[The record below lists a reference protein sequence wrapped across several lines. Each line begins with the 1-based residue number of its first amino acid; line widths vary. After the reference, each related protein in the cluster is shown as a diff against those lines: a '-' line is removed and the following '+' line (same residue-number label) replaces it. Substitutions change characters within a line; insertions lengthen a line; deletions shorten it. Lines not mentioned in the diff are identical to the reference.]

1 MRLRLWGVRGSIPV
15 PGPSTVRYGGNT
27 ACLELRYGADDRL
40 IIVDAGSGI
49 KPLGD
54 TILREDLPKGPIK
67 ARLFLSHTHWDHI
80 IGFPFFV
87 PIFIPGTQLDIY
99 SPVNYEGRSVEE
111 ILGIQLSYQYFPV
124 RQSELS
130 AKIDYHSLREEVL
143 ELDDGMRITTKF
155 LNHPVSTL
163 GYRFD
168 YQGQSIVTLFDHE
181 PFRNL
186 FPTDPA
192 AEGYDEAAA
201 REGQEVADAENAR
214 IRAFYAGADIVVHDT
229 QYTQE
234 EYEAK
239 YSGWGHSSY
248 EWAIKEAHKSRV
260 KRLLFFHHDPLRTD
274 EKIDQLIADYRARI
288 AGKTPMEIDMA
299 REGAELTTSPSDRPE
314 VSPAP

>member
-15 PGPSTVRYGGNT
+15 PGHTTVRYGGNT
-27 ACLELRYGADDRL
+27 ACLELRYGHDDTL
-40 IIVDAGSGI
+40 IIIDAGSGI

-54 TILREDLPKGPIK
+54 AIVRDELPKGPVQ

-99 SPVNYEGRSVEE
+99 SPVNYEERGVEE
-111 ILGIQLSYQYFPV
+111 IIGIQLSYEYFPV

-130 AKIDYHSLREEVL
+130 AQIRYHSLREEVM
-143 ELDDGMRITTKF
+143 ELDDGMKITTKF

-168 YQGQSIVTLFDHE
+168 FDGRSIVTLFDHE
-181 PFRNL
+181 PFRNV

-201 REGQEVADAENAR
+201 REGEQVAMHENSR
-214 IRAFYAGADIVVHDT
+214 IRAFFANADVVIHDA
-229 QYTQE
+229 QYTQA
-234 EYEAK
+234 EYDAK
-239 YSGWGHSSY
+239 YRGWGHSTY
-248 EWAIKEAHKSRV
+248 ETAIREAHKASV
-260 KRLLFFHHDPLRTD
+260 KNLYFFHHDPLRSD
-274 EKIDQLIADYRARI
+274 DQLDEMNERYRRKTD
-288 AGKTPMEIDMA
+288 GRTPMKIHMA
-299 REGAELTTSPSDRPE
+299 REGLVIDLAHSTE
-314 VSPAP
+314 